1 MSGIQIAGIVIVL
14 FLILFL
20 KGANKRRDERFRNLG
35 FDGYKGFK
43 ESSEESKEQL
53 RSDYERGISEGVL
66 IGREFDETAFN
77 VASELIDDRYD
88 RLATEYLEKEPFK
101 SLHNEEGSNGVD
113 EPPGIIALRFSQ
125 PPLTPLACLF
135 ISSLIDIPISSST
148 VQGELTWP
156 DIQKSFVPVLFSF
169 PKLENQ
175 EEPFFKISGTT
186 DTVSTFETVVGH
198 PYRPTLA
205 GNGGFSLG
213 CPFFPSRLSNNADS
227 SPQI

>member
-43 ESSEESKEQL
+43 ESSDESKEQL

-77 VASELIDDRYD
+77 VASKLIDDRYD

-101 SLHNEEGSNGVD
+101 SLHNEITEIGIDWSPTDGSDAADKTIEAINKLGNLIVYLIKEKYTD
-113 EPPGIIALRFSQ
+113 E
-125 PPLTPLACLF
+125 
-135 ISSLIDIPISSST
+135 
-148 VQGELTWP
+148 ELHHNL
-156 DIQKSFVPVLFSF
+156 PVMREYLGL
-169 PKLENQ
+169 PKKN
-175 EEPFFKISGTT
+175 
-186 DTVSTFETVVGH
+186 
-198 PYRPTLA
+198 
-205 GNGGFSLG
+205 
-213 CPFFPSRLSNNADS
+213 
-227 SPQI
+227 